1 MNSPSIGSHPNEK
14 EAEQFLFDYTR
25 NPENWLQ
32 DRIAEDI
39 PGPGEGA
46 TQGKVRNDMFGKV
59 QRGILRV

>member
-32 DRIAEDI
+32 DRISEDI
-39 PGPGEGA
+39 PGPPA
-46 TQGKVRNDMFGKV
+46 VKAITKS
-59 QRGILRV
+59 